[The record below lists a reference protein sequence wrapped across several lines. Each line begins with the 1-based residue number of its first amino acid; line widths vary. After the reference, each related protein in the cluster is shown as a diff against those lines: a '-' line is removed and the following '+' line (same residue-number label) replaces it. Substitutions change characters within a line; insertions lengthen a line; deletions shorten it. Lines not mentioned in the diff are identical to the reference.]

1 MKKYIVIILILN
13 FLLLSCSEVEIISDQ
28 YWYSL
33 VSDFQGKAVGLRFQ
47 AFINGKSLKLTVAD
61 AGEGLSEIG
70 RLTETKSNIYLFSP
84 MLSQSILSYGESDSS
99 CVFYYFGDINRSAAE
114 DSSDN
119 MVIIERDRGKAFYEA
134 GIMTGVE
141 VADAPIIIPVVYD
154 VDNSVQ
160 KEEVMSFL
168 DGIKN
173 SGRNLAILSLEVD
186 SDTSESEIRNFFDRE
201 NVKNSSFLA
210 VFTNKWKTVC
220 YELSERDGKLIVTSD
235 SWFYKNYESFIVF
248 SVEDDVKGMM
258 KKVYNNIKTGKHA
271 DITLDGCICR

>member
-1 MKKYIVIILILN
+1 MMKKYIVIIILH
-13 FLLLSCSEVEIISDQ
+13 FLLISCSEVEIISDQ

-33 VSDFQGKAVGLRFQ
+33 ISDFQRKAVGLRFH
-47 AFINGKSLKLTVAD
+47 AFINGKYLNLAVAD
-61 AGEGLSEIG
+61 TAEGLPEISCF
-70 RLTETKSNIYLFSP
+70 TESKSNIYLFSP
-84 MLSQSILSYGESDSS
+84 MLSQSISFSGESAGS
-99 CVFYYFGDINRSAAE
+99 CVFYYFDSINRSAAE

-119 MVIIERDRGKAFYEA
+119 MVIIERNRRKAFYEA

-141 VADAPIIIPVVYD
+141 VVDGSFIPVVYD

-160 KEEVMSFL
+160 REEIESFCN
-168 DGIKN
+168 GIKN
-173 SGRNLAILSLEVD
+173 SGKNITIVPLKVD
-186 SDTSESEIRNFFDRE
+186 SNTSESEIRDFFDRE

-210 VFTNKWKTVC
+210 VFTDKWKTVC